1 MGRRARAVLAVALAV
16 VGVVVI
22 AAVAGAVAGRSVADS
37 DAASATSAAG
47 IAAAAHNEA
56 DLAAAAAASAEAAA
70 RNSTA
75 GICYTVEGGR
85 VARVAPP
92 IAEPGGFTCP
102 AGPWRWTPVEP
113 QPAPSGSGTIG
124 GLLWRVT
131 GLSRYVEQALKRSEI
146 VSNALG
152 PRLAVVTHP
161 RFC

>member
-1 MGRRARAVLAVALAV
+1 MRRRARAVLAV
-16 VGVVVI
+16 
-22 AAVAGAVAGRSVADS
+22 VAGVAGVALIASVAGYAAGRSVADS
-37 DAASATSAAG
+37 DAASASSAAG

-113 QPAPSGSGTIG
+113 QPDPSGSGIVG
-124 GLLWRVT
+124 GRLWRVT
-131 GLSRYVEQALKRSEI
+131 
-146 VSNALG
+146 
-152 PRLAVVTHP
+152 
-161 RFC
+161 